1 MITGR
6 RSLILS
12 LLLLIAAC
20 AGGGR
25 EAGVADRG
33 IGGTGIAVSDR
44 GIGGT
49 GIVGTVTAFGSV
61 WVNGLRVDLP
71 ASAVVRIEGRAV
83 DTAAV
88 RIGHL
93 VAMKAAAGG
102 PTGLEARSL
111 DVRYAVAGPVE
122 RLEGMTAIVLGQR
135 IDAADAEGRDALR
148 PGAWVAVSGL
158 RRADGTI
165 DASRVDGWSDAHG
178 WLLRGRLDAVSPTAL
193 TVAGLTLSRTVTD
206 AALPPAGSM
215 VRVAGPGAVL
225 TLALSVAPDPFNPF
239 GDSVGALSV
248 ETFVDD
254 DGRVADGNGDEV
266 RAGTSEGRRVVID
279 SGVGAGGGLRDSRSF
294 RAPSLGGTVAPGA
307 DPSARAAG
315 LAREGMRRDG
325 PPGNGMPGFG
335 PPEGLNPGEMDH
347 RDGERGMGRGPDGPF
362 GGPNGGGPN
371 GGGPNGGGHGKP
383 AGGGDRDGA
392 RGSPAGPGLSGGWG
406 HGGGPRGGRGVGSRG
421 GGPPGGRGGGAE
433 GGR

>member
-25 EAGVADRG
+25 EAGLADRG

-71 ASAVVRIEGRAV
+71 AGAVVRIEGRAV

-122 RLEGMTAIVLGQR
+122 RLEGTTATVLGQR

-158 RRADGTI
+158 RRADGAI

-206 AALPPAGSM
+206 AAPPPAGSM
-215 VRVAGPGAVL
+215 VRVAGPGAVP

-239 GDSVGALSV
+239 GDSVDALSV

-254 DGRVADGNGDEV
+254 DGRVADGDGDEV
-266 RAGTSEGRRVVID
+266 RAGASEGRRVVID

-294 RAPSLGGTVAPGA
+294 RAPALGGTAAPGA

-325 PPGNGMPGFG
+325 PPGNGVSGFG
-335 PPEGLNPGEMDH
+335 PPEGTNWGDMDR
-347 RDGERGMGRGPDGPF
+347 RDGPRGMGRGPDGPF
-362 GGPNGGGPN
+362 GAPL
-371 GGGPNGGGHGKP
+371 GGGHGKP

-392 RGSPAGPGLSGGWG
+392 RGGPAGPGLSSGWG
-406 HGGGPRGGRGVGSRG
+406 HGGGPRGGRGFGSRG
-421 GGPPGGRGGGAE
+421 GGPPGGRGGGA
-433 GGR
+433 GGVR